1 MFIGRIDGVITQ
13 DGTVLKVTDT
23 DAAFNMIPT
32 VDILVK
38 KENDEYSADFTNQ
51 LSLFVNN
58 EGDRRKEGTGLNLS
72 GVYTKEYVEGTESG
86 FDNKWKIDKILQN
99 PGWVKTSDPRV
110 KAIDQKTLNK
120 AREFGSTELMR
131 RHKINLQKRL

>member
-38 KENDEYSADFTNQ
+38 KRTMNSADFTNQ

-58 EGDRRKEGTGLNLS
+58 EGDRRKEGTGLNLR
-72 GVYTKEYVEGTESG
+72 
-86 FDNKWKIDKILQN
+86 IL
-99 PGWVKTSDPRV
+99 
-110 KAIDQKTLNK
+110 I
-120 AREFGSTELMR
+120 
-131 RHKINLQKRL
+131 